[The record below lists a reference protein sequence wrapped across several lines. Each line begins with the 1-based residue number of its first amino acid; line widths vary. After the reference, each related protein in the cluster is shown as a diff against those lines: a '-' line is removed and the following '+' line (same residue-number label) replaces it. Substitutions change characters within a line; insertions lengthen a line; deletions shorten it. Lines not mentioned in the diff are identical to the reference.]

1 MVPTTLVCFAC
12 SSARALSSNRLP
24 LAWAG
29 VGARSF
35 GLLQQK
41 PGIPHAGSQALA
53 PRGRCGPGLGYSR
66 PAPARFMA
74 VGEPDITLQER
85 LDAHNE
91 VIEEVMREAAEDF
104 AARPATVEVALE
116 APAKWW
122 STVVHPRLDRIAGK
136 LCARLTRV
144 IALCHRALVAPP
156 RPDCGALQNDAER
169 ESSLLPTYWSESTLS
184 S

>member
-29 VGARSF
+29 VGGRSF
-35 GLLQQK
+35 GRL
-41 PGIPHAGSQALA
+41 HAGSQALA
-53 PRGRCGPGLGYSR
+53 PRAVSARRSVPGLGYSR
-66 PAPARFMA
+66 PVPARCMA
-74 VGEPDITLQER
+74 VGEPGYTLQDR